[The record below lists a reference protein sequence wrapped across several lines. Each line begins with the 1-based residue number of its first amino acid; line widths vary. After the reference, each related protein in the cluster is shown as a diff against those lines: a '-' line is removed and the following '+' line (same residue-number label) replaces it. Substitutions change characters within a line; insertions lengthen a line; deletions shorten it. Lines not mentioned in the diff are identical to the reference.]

1 MQVKYTTKGPEE
13 TKGIGFKL
21 GKLLRPGDVVG
32 LYGELGAGKT
42 TMVKGIARAFGIE
55 EREIASA
62 SFTIIAEYDTNP
74 PFFHIDL
81 YRIEKDTE
89 LIELG
94 LQDQTG
100 GDGISV
106 VEWAEKAEKD
116 LPEDM
121 TKVRFKSFGE
131 SKREIIIEV
140 SDEKNWDNL

>member
-55 EREIASA
+55 EREITSA

-74 PFFHIDL
+74 PFSHIDL

-140 SDEKNWDNL
+140 SDEKNWNNL